1 MKALIYVSVR
11 SFVNR
16 MKMRLRKPLT
26 YVGILFWVGYAVM
39 MWNSFNII
47 FTEMGNMSGS
57 EGYALLLS
65 FFIVWTI
72 PLNLL
77 AYARKRGLAF
87 KHCDVHFVFSA
98 PVSPKGILIYAQ
110 SKTLLTGL
118 LLNLFVSVGGV
129 IWFQVPPLKMLLFFL
144 VTFVVETIFEGC
156 LMLIVFGNEFLGENG
171 TKVLRG
177 GIWACVIAMGALLL
191 SQVFTKPF
199 GFSLIGDTLSHPL
212 LQLIPVIGWNIAFIR
227 LLLVGPDT
235 LNVICSLLYLV
246 GTVAAVLIAWRMR
259 CTGQY
264 FEDAMTFAD
273 EYEEALKRNK
283 RGNAMEKASRKKK
296 FKKAQV
302 QYRGTGAKAIF
313 YRQLLEYKKSRF
325 FVLNYNSFI
334 MMGISII
341 ATVAT
346 LMGVFSF
353 DEMATGG
360 ARVFIL
366 PGISA
371 YITFIFS
378 ATATKWTK
386 ELQNPYTFLLPDS
399 ALRKMWYSTAMEHI
413 KALIDGAILCVPLG
427 LLMQLP
433 VLQILLCILIYVCLQ
448 ANRLYVGMVCDG
460 ILAPLFGVT
469 MLSLARMLIQGLIMT
484 IGIIGAVI
492 GGIVAG
498 PEVGFVVLIVIALI
512 FATGLALLGSVL
524 FGRMESLENY

>member
-1 MKALIYVSVR
+1 MKALIYLSVR

-16 MKMRLRKPLT
+16 MKLRLRKPLT
-26 YVGILFWVGYAVM
+26 YAGILFWVFYAVM

-47 FTEMGNMSGS
+47 FTEMGSMSGP
-57 EGYALLLS
+57 EGYAMLLS

-72 PLNLL
+72 PMNLL

-98 PVSPKGILIYAQ
+98 PISPKGILMYAQ
-110 SKTLLTGL
+110 SKTLMTGL

-129 IWFQVPPLKMLLFFL
+129 IWFQVPPLKMALFFL
-144 VTFVVETIFEGC
+144 VSFVIETIFEGC
-156 LMLIVFGNEFLGENG
+156 LMLIVFGNEFLGEKG
-171 TKVLRG
+171 TKILRG
-177 GIWACVIAMGALLL
+177 FIWACVIAMGALLL

-199 GFSLIGDTLSHPL
+199 GLSLIGDTLSHPL

-227 LLLVGPDT
+227 LLLIGPNT
-235 LNVICSLLYLV
+235 LNVICSLLYLA
-246 GTVAAVLIAWRMR
+246 GTVVAVLIAWRMQ

-283 RGNAMEKASRKKK
+283 RGNSMEKASKKKK
-296 FKKAQV
+296 FKQARV

-334 MMGISII
+334 LMAVSVI
-341 ATVAT
+341 AIVAT
-346 LMGVFSF
+346 AVGVFSF

-360 ARVFIL
+360 AQVFIL

-386 ELQNPYTFLLPDS
+386 ELQNPYTFLMPDT

-413 KALIDGAILCVPLG
+413 KALIDGALLCVPLG
-427 LLMQLP
+427 LLMRLSI
-433 VLQILLCILIYVCLQ
+433 LQIILCILIYVCLQ
-448 ANRLYVGMVCDG
+448 ANRLYVGMFCDG
-460 ILAPLFGVT
+460 ILAPLFGTT
-469 MLSLARMLIQGLIMT
+469 MLALARMLIQGIIMVV
-484 IGIIGAVI
+484 GIIGAVI
-492 GGIVAG
+492 AGVAVG
-498 PEVGFVVLIVIALI
+498 PEAGFVVLIVIALI
-512 FATGLALLGSVL
+512 FATGLALLGSML